1 MTDIN
6 DCAELMQLTQEAFK
20 LASTACHFDN
30 LQNYV
35 GACDY
40 YDKCI
45 LNMDEVL
52 NKLPPDS
59 TEWKRLYDIRS
70 KYDDRMELLRENDN
84 SNSFSLT
91 SLAGGKTE
99 TRGSTFRMTRNRRKL
114 ADAETDFKDID
125 WNDSLEESAP
135 DDSTEATYW
144 LLRNFR
150 KTMEHGGF
158 LTKDIFIP
166 KRIWMQNDVKFSGL
180 GAKSAAF
187 DIIIKLISTHT
198 EGLYL
203 SLDEDSL
210 DIAEAS
216 FAFVHE
222 ELIALQNNLSKPFPY
237 IKELNIHSNSS
248 NNTNNNSPVSESNGR
263 EETVGDGGNAGTS
276 AATVTAS
283 GKVSVSY
290 TINYIVLFDL
300 IFTVL

>member
-1 MTDIN
+1 MAASESDSS
-6 DCAELMQLTQEAFK
+6 ELMQLTQEAFK
-20 LASTACHFDN
+20 LATTACHFDN

-59 TEWKRLYDIRS
+59 AEWKRLYEIRS
-70 KYDDRMELLRENDN
+70 KYDDRMEFLRENDS
-84 SNSFSLT
+84 SNSFSLS

-99 TRGSTFRMTRNRRKL
+99 TRGPSFRITRNRRKL

-125 WNDSLEESAP
+125 WNDSVEESAP
-135 DDSTEATYW
+135 EDPIEATYW
-144 LLRNFR
+144 LLRNFG

-166 KRIWMQNDVKFSGL
+166 KRIWMQSDVKFSGL

-187 DIIIKLISTHT
+187 EIIIKLVSTHT

-216 FAFVHE
+216 FAFVYE
-222 ELIALQNNLSKPFPY
+222 ELITLQNNLSKPFPY
-237 IKELNIHSNSS
+237 IKELNSNS
-248 NNTNNNSPVSESNGR
+248 NNSTSNNSPVGGVSGR
-263 EETVGDGGNAGTS
+263 DDAGDGVSGTGGSSGTSNLGANAGKGAVRIRGVILCNS
-276 AATVTAS
+276 
-283 GKVSVSY
+283 
-290 TINYIVLFDL
+290 FC
-300 IFTVL
+300 

>member
-6 DCAELMQLTQEAFK
+6 DCTELMQLTQEAFK

-99 TRGSTFRMTRNRRKL
+99 TRGSTFRITRNRRKL

-180 GAKSAAF
+180 GAKSAAPGKKKRCWALRVELWAHKKAALHIMQRQLHAAPVAYSPLL
-187 DIIIKLISTHT
+187 DAYNAALGTCIA
-198 EGLYL
+198 
-203 SLDEDSL
+203 SLG
-210 DIAEAS
+210 A
-216 FAFVHE
+216 
-222 ELIALQNNLSKPFPY
+222 
-237 IKELNIHSNSS
+237 
-248 NNTNNNSPVSESNGR
+248 
-263 EETVGDGGNAGTS
+263 
-276 AATVTAS
+276 
-283 GKVSVSY
+283 
-290 TINYIVLFDL
+290 
-300 IFTVL
+300 